1 MKIIEWIRP
10 LREVSLAG
18 KHVRLYM
25 GNEAGDLDSG
35 KNDSFM
41 THFTI
46 YCMNITVNFSCEG
59 NFKLFWVKFGIKC
72 IPLRVNIDFNL
83 FKNSLL
89 CSGNVLLQPV
99 CRSWNYP
106 FAPFQLSSKP
116 FQPKDWSP
124 IRSRFIWYQVRFWQ
138 SGEPYRSGNS
148 TDLVEILMK
157 GSRFILSARWSWE
170 YKKSSSKT
178 GIGFGWSQ

>member
-10 LREVSLAG
+10 LREASLAG

-46 YCMNITVNFSCEG
+46 YCMKITVNFSCEG

-83 FKNSLL
+83 FKIACCALAMSY
-89 CSGNVLLQPV
+89 CSQFVDPEIIHLPLFNFPQSHFNLKTEVRYALGL
-99 CRSWNYP
+99 
-106 FAPFQLSSKP
+106 F
-116 FQPKDWSP
+116 D
-124 IRSRFIWYQVRFWQ
+124 IRSGFLLSR
-138 SGEPYRSGNS
+138 PGNS
-148 TDLVEILMK
+148 NRLSIWWVKSSIK
-157 GSRFILSARWSWE
+157 GS
-170 YKKSSSKT
+170 
-178 GIGFGWSQ
+178 